1 MKKSYWK
8 NYNSIR
14 RRLDKLKKNLYDVK
28 VILNVLIVIWWMGVM
43 VVVVGIRVGQ
53 GEISMWLLASFI
65 LIILRKWKNRLR
77 NLGNLG
83 KTSLLIY
90 VRLINKNRE
99 NLVSIL
105 VYSILSKIKL
115 KSWAYEYG
123 MLNRRSKIP
132 TMKFRSLDKYK
143 DKWVQPNN
151 TFNKRE
157 DKYWDHLL
165 QMSQLSPK

>member
-1 MKKSYWK
+1 
-8 NYNSIR
+8 
-14 RRLDKLKKNLYDVK
+14 
-28 VILNVLIVIWWMGVM
+28 MGVM
-43 VVVVGIRVGQ
+43 VMVVGIRVGQ

-77 NLGNLG
+77 NLGNLE

-105 VYSILSKIKL
+105 LYSILSKIKL

-123 MLNRRSKIP
+123 MLNRRSQIP

-151 TFNKRE
+151 IFNKRE
-157 DKYWDHLL
+157 DKYLDHPL